1 MGSRLVMPAVLC
13 ILLHASA
20 AFAQTRTVTMEE
32 AIDLALQSSPAIQA
46 ARTQVD
52 LSRAQEIT
60 ARLRPNPVLQWDAQ
74 FLPIFTPSAFSV
86 ENLDQTQQ
94 YDLGIGYLFERG
106 QKRQRRKQ
114 AAQDATEVTRA
125 QVTDAERTLAFNVAQ
140 QFIAALLA
148 RSNLEFATE
157 NLASFRKTLEIA
169 ETRFKAGDISQ
180 GDFLKVR
187 LQALQFETDLNA
199 ARIAGVQAL
208 ANLRQLVGFEALP
221 ADFDV
226 VGDLAYEPITTR
238 LEDAQAEALRQ
249 RPDLVAARLSVIA
262 ARSQIALAQANG
274 KHDLNSTFSYSHTS
288 GVHSSSFSFNI
299 PLPIFNRNQGEI
311 ARTRFAET
319 QAGFIEKSTQDS
331 VLRDVQIAHE
341 QAKTNEEIVRL
352 YTSGY
357 LDSAKQSRDISEFA
371 YRQGAASL
379 LDLLEAER
387 SYRSSQLGYRQA
399 LANYMVA
406 ARQLLQAKGLLK

>member
-1 MGSRLVMPAVLC
+1 MGRLLMRAVLC
-13 ILLHASA
+13 ILIHASA
-20 AFAQTRTVTMEE
+20 AFAQMRTVTMEE
-32 AIDLALQSSPAIQA
+32 AIDLAVQNSPGIQA

-52 LSRAQEIT
+52 QSRAQEIT

-74 FLPIFTPSAFSV
+74 FLPFFTPSAFSV

-106 QKRQRRKQ
+106 QKRQRREQ

-125 QVTDAERTLAFNVAQ
+125 QVTDAERALAFNVAQ
-140 QFIAALLA
+140 QVIAALLA
-148 RSNLEFATE
+148 KSNLGFAAE
-157 NLASFRKTLEIA
+157 NLASFRRNLEIA
-169 ETRFKAGDISQ
+169 GTRFKAGDISQ

-199 ARIAGVQAL
+199 ARIARVQAL

-226 VGDLAYEPITTR
+226 AGDLAYEPITTR

-249 RPDLVAARLSVIA
+249 RPDLVAARLNVIA

-288 GVHSSSFSFNI
+288 GVHSASFSFNM
-299 PLPIFNRNQGEI
+299 PLPIFNRNQGEV

-341 QAKTNEEIVRL
+341 QARTNEEIVRL

-399 LANYMVA
+399 LANYMVS
-406 ARQLLQAKGLLK
+406 ARQLLQAEGLSK

>member
-1 MGSRLVMPAVLC
+1 
-13 ILLHASA
+13 
-20 AFAQTRTVTMEE
+20 MEE

-199 ARIAGVQAL
+199 ARIARVQAL

>member
-1 MGSRLVMPAVLC
+1 
-13 ILLHASA
+13 
-20 AFAQTRTVTMEE
+20 MEE

-114 AAQDATEVTRA
+114 AAQDATEVTGA

-169 ETRFKAGDISQ
+169 ETRFKAGEISQ

-274 KHDLNSTFSYSHTS
+274 KHDLNSTFSYSHTF

-341 QAKTNEEIVRL
+341 QARTNEEIVRL

>member
-1 MGSRLVMPAVLC
+1 
-13 ILLHASA
+13 
-20 AFAQTRTVTMEE
+20 
-32 AIDLALQSSPAIQA
+32 
-46 ARTQVD
+46 
-52 LSRAQEIT
+52 
-60 ARLRPNPVLQWDAQ
+60 
-74 FLPIFTPSAFSV
+74 
-86 ENLDQTQQ
+86 
-94 YDLGIGYLFERG
+94 
-106 QKRQRRKQ
+106 
-114 AAQDATEVTRA
+114 
-125 QVTDAERTLAFNVAQ
+125 
-140 QFIAALLA
+140 
-148 RSNLEFATE
+148 
-157 NLASFRKTLEIA
+157 
-169 ETRFKAGDISQ
+169 
-180 GDFLKVR
+180 
-187 LQALQFETDLNA
+187 
-199 ARIAGVQAL
+199 
-208 ANLRQLVGFEALP
+208 
-221 ADFDV
+221 
-226 VGDLAYEPITTR
+226 
-238 LEDAQAEALRQ
+238 LRQ